1 MIKDDDILVVAKN
14 AVNGTKF
21 SALMDGYWRELGY
34 PSQSEADAALLAL
47 LAFYTKDKEQLARL
61 FSTSKLYR
69 ENKWTRRVNGST
81 YGALTMER
89 ALDLVQEHYIGNDK
103 PKKNNNQDDN
113 SNHLEK
119 NSNSQYKNENSNNS
133 YSVLPKVL
141 PKLLN
146 LRKIIDTP
154 PPPINWIMHGLI
166 AQSNNGCVCGIVGDG
181 GIGKS
186 YLTLQMAICLA
197 SGVDFACYQIDR
209 PHRVAFISGEDDDV
223 QFHYRFHATMD
234 GLWALQ
240 KSGASGV
247 AKTSCNTSLSADL
260 VVENLFIPDVINK
273 KLRLIQVDR
282 FNVTVTEF
290 IYELIDFIK
299 KNRIEVAFL
308 DPLRK
313 FTDGDENS
321 NTIQNAFID
330 AVAQVASATGCILIL
345 IHHTGKS
352 EKGSGGRGASA
363 LRDGARLIISLFK
376 EGNVVKFKINKGN
389 YIKQHEISFS
399 VMTVNYG
406 IFLKYEG
413 KADKKH
419 TLNEYEQL
427 FLELIPPDG
436 ITYPELRVLLQ
447 QQKIFKTLKPT
458 SFRSALS
465 RTYKTLQEQG
475 LIRQDDEKIHK
486 I

>member
-1 MIKDDDILVVAKN
+1 MIKDEDILVVAKN

-89 ALDLVQEHYIGNDK
+89 ALDLVQDHYIGNDK
-103 PKKNNNQDDN
+103 PNKNNNQDDN

-133 YSVLPKVL
+133 HSVL
-141 PKLLN
+141 PKLLD

-186 YLTLQMAICLA
+186 YMTLQMAICLA
-197 SGVDFACYQIDR
+197 SGVDFACYQINR
-209 PHRVAFISGEDDDV
+209 PHRVAFISGEDDEV
-223 QFHYRFHATMD
+223 QIHYRMHATMD

-240 KSGASGV
+240 KSVASV
-247 AKTSCNTSLSADL
+247 AKTACNTSLSSDL

-282 FNVTVTEF
+282 FNVINTEF
-290 IYELIDFIK
+290 IDELIDFIRE
-299 KNRIEVAFL
+299 NQIEVVFL

-330 AVAQVASATGCILIL
+330 AVTHIASATSCILIL
-345 IHHTGKS
+345 IHHTGKTES
-352 EKGSGGRGASA
+352 GAGGRGASA

-376 EGNVVKFKINKGN
+376 EENVVKFKINKGN
-389 YIKQHEISFS
+389 YIKTHEISFS
-399 VMTVNYG
+399 VTPVNYG
-406 IFLKYEG
+406 IFLKYEE
-413 KADKKH
+413 KTNKKQI
-419 TLNEYEQL
+419 LNEYEQL
-427 FLELIPPDG
+427 FLNLIPPDG
-436 ITYPELRVLLQ
+436 ITYPELRDALQ

-475 LIRQDDEKIHK
+475 LIRQDDEKIYK

>member
-1 MIKDDDILVVAKN
+1 MIKDEDILVVAKG

-21 SALMDGYWRELGY
+21 SALMDGNWRELGY

-47 LAFYTKDKEQLARL
+47 LAFYTKDAEQLARL

-69 ENKWTRRVNGST
+69 KNKWIRRVNGST
-81 YGALTMER
+81 YGALTMKR
-89 ALDLVQEHYIGNDK
+89 ALNLVQDHYIGNDK
-103 PKKNNNQDDN
+103 PNKNNNQVVNDN
-113 SNHLEK
+113 NNQEI
-119 NSNSQYKNENSNNS
+119 NENNNNS
-133 YSVLPKVL
+133 HLVFS
-141 PKLLN
+141 KLRD
-146 LRKIIDTP
+146 LRKISSTP
-154 PPPINWIMHGLI
+154 PPPIQWVMRGLI
-166 AQSNNGCVCGIVGDG
+166 AQSSAGCVCGIVGDG

-406 IFLKYEG
+406 IFLKYEE

-436 ITYPELRVLLQ
+436 ITYPELRDALQ

-465 RTYKTLQEQG
+465 RAYKVLKEQG
-475 LIRQDDEKIHK
+475 FICQDEDKIHK